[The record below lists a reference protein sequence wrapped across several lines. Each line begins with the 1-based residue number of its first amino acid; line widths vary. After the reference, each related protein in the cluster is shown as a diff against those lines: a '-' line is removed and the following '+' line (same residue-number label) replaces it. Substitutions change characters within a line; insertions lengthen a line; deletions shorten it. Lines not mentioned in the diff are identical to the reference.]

1 MLSDI
6 GVYQTDNAEDARIA
20 EHQSLRDLQAS
31 VNEDYEARHN
41 WILEEALSGN
51 FPLFG
56 VASEEVTVTAEIGE
70 LAAEPQNPES
80 VDLVTIEH
88 FNDTHTRDIRAAV
101 NRLFSDPCT
110 AAFRK
115 YGLTPP
121 IESQLAGIIIRPA
134 TDLINLSPDQ
144 LGISEQTRNAYREQ
158 FFGNTANSNAQ
169 GGTVPGSRNGKNI
182 TSDGRAQV
190 YLAGSAWAGESY
202 LFNTFSFQDVVSH
215 EFIHVGGRP
224 PTPGRLGSWRHD
236 LAGFAGF
243 DEILKACR

>member
-1 MLSDI
+1 MHPQQLKKKASRPLSSRVI
-6 GVYQTDNAEDARIA
+6 EHLPGRSTSYLKTRIRGSRLQNAARILVLV
-20 EHQSLRDLQAS
+20 ELTQRLHQAYRFAYDKQAS
-31 VNEDYEARHN
+31 DQ
-41 WILEEALSGN
+41 LL
-51 FPLFG
+51 
-56 VASEEVTVTAEIGE
+56 
-70 LAAEPQNPES
+70 PQNPES

-88 FNDTHTRDIRAAV
+88 FNDSHTRDIRAAV
-101 NRLFSDPCT
+101 KRLFSDPCT

-134 TDLINLSPDQ
+134 TDLINLSPEQ
-144 LGISEQTRNAYREQ
+144 LGISDQTRNAYREQ

-169 GGTVPGSRNGKNI
+169 GGTIPGSRNGKNI
-182 TSDGRAQV
+182 TPDGRAQV

-215 EFIHVGGRP
+215 EFIHVGGQP
-224 PTPGRLGSWRHD
+224 PTPGKLGSWRHD
-236 LAGFAGF
+236 LAGFKGF